1 MVVDSTVPPASAATG
16 GGQAGPG
23 ATEFNDV
30 RPSSVPDAVIGGEAE
45 PQPSPGEPELR
56 RDAKVPGA
64 EAVEPFPAATRA
76 ESDGSSQEA
85 ERKEQR
91 PAPEIDPV
99 GSKSGESIEL
109 VAARAMPPPGGALV
123 SVDGLPPPAGD
134 SPNGRSH
141 ASGFS
146 AATVMN
152 SAAARLSS
160 AAATAVAA
168 AVAAA
173 AIGKSAGPDADRSAT
188 AAVNTAAYEAIT
200 TAVTATAGGLSSAR
214 SFTHSGGQAVATGLQ
229 SSSAGGWRLPRV
241 RLRRPKKPAAV
252 VAALAVGQ
260 SIATAMTSSPTGG
273 WSVPRMRL
281 RRPKKP
287 AAVVAALAV
296 GQSIATAMT
305 SSPTGGW
312 RTPQMRLRRRP
323 SVSAATEN
331 TGASAAAPAP
341 PANLA
346 GLRSKPIP
354 LRKRVFASSSIVRRT
369 SAKVPTVLD
378 TETATDKAMEE
389 ALAIANE
396 AFVVSA
402 SGAAIA
408 TGVANAATT
417 EAEQTSV
424 EATDGDSGGA
434 VADEGEH
441 TGDGG
446 ASSTQSPPDRS
457 STIAIDEAPSYTE
470 DGEAPEATTVAKG
483 GAESAN
489 GADDATIIDETITTD
504 EPSDDAAAD
513 ARATDDWATTGNA
526 TNAGEATTPAEEAP
540 PTDERVIGEDGT
552 IAPDATTTEDEADA
566 TRSFATDEGKTMH
579 GWFSTAD
586 VVTADGS
593 TATADEVSD
602 DSVGTGDGASG
613 AGGLRIGDG
622 LGATDLVIAG
632 EAATMDQPSGTA
644 DVIAE
649 DDSTTIAPDAAATDL
664 VIAGEAATVD
674 DWSGPG
680 DLVTADGSTA
690 TADEVSDES
699 VGTGDGASGA
709 GGLRIGDG
717 LGATD
722 LVIAGEATT
731 TDQPSGTADVI
742 AEDDST
748 TIAPDAAATTDQP
761 SDTDEAAN
769 EGSVT
774 MTAGDAVALGRAVTS
789 DEPRTP
795 DQVGITNAATTVD
808 DTTTIIPAIP
818 DDIPVVPPLG
828 RLRVADQSAF
838 RESGKQTPR
847 SGASTLDAPTSSD
860 TETVGRKP
868 AAVPVTLPAPAP
880 APATPVR
887 RRPRR
892 ARLKVTRTDPWSV
905 MKIAFILSLAAGIM
919 TVVAV
924 AFLWMALDAAG
935 VFSKVGET
943 VNSVTSGGADKGFD
957 LEGYLTLS
965 RVLGITG
972 IIAAVEVVV
981 MTALATLL
989 AFMYNV
995 SSGMVGGVE
1004 VTLAE
1009 DD

>member
-1 MVVDSTVPPASAATG
+1 
-16 GGQAGPG
+16 
-23 ATEFNDV
+23 
-30 RPSSVPDAVIGGEAE
+30 
-45 PQPSPGEPELR
+45 
-56 RDAKVPGA
+56 
-64 EAVEPFPAATRA
+64 
-76 ESDGSSQEA
+76 
-85 ERKEQR
+85 
-91 PAPEIDPV
+91 
-99 GSKSGESIEL
+99 
-109 VAARAMPPPGGALV
+109 
-123 SVDGLPPPAGD
+123 
-134 SPNGRSH
+134 
-141 ASGFS
+141 
-146 AATVMN
+146 MN

-229 SSSAGGWRLPRV
+229 SSTAGGWRLPRV
-241 RLRRPKKPAAV
+241 RLRRPKKPAAA

-260 SIATAMTSSPTGG
+260 SIAAAMTSSPTGG

-417 EAEQTSV
+417 EVEQTSV

-489 GADDATIIDETITTD
+489 GSDDATIVDETITTD
-504 EPSDDAAAD
+504 EPSDDAALD
-513 ARATDDWATTGNA
+513 ARAADDWATTGNA

-586 VVTADGS
+586 VVTADGWTATADEVSDDSVGTGDGASGAGGLRMGDGLGGTDLVITGEAATTDQPSGTADVIAKDDSTTIVPDAAATDLVIAGEAATVDEWSGPGDVVTADGSTATADEVSDDSVGTGDGASGAGGLRIGDGLGGTDLVITGEAATADQPSGTADVIAEDDSTTIAPDAAATDLVIAGEAATVDEWSGPGDVVTADGS

-632 EAATMDQPSGTA
+632 EAAT
-644 DVIAE
+644 
-649 DDSTTIAPDAAATDL
+649 
-664 VIAGEAATVD
+664 
-674 DWSGPG
+674 
-680 DLVTADGSTA
+680 
-690 TADEVSDES
+690 
-699 VGTGDGASGA
+699 
-709 GGLRIGDG
+709 
-717 LGATD
+717 
-722 LVIAGEATT
+722 

-748 TIAPDAAATTDQP
+748 TIAPDAAATTEQP
-761 SDTDEAAN
+761 SDTDEAAT

-774 MTAGDAVALGRAVTS
+774 MTAGEAVALDRAVTR

-795 DQVGITNAATTVD
+795 DQAGITNAATTVD

-847 SGASTLDAPTSSD
+847 SGAGASTLDAPTTSA
-860 TETVGRKP
+860 TETVGPKP

>member
-1 MVVDSTVPPASAATG
+1 
-16 GGQAGPG
+16 
-23 ATEFNDV
+23 
-30 RPSSVPDAVIGGEAE
+30 
-45 PQPSPGEPELR
+45 
-56 RDAKVPGA
+56 
-64 EAVEPFPAATRA
+64 
-76 ESDGSSQEA
+76 
-85 ERKEQR
+85 
-91 PAPEIDPV
+91 
-99 GSKSGESIEL
+99 
-109 VAARAMPPPGGALV
+109 
-123 SVDGLPPPAGD
+123 
-134 SPNGRSH
+134 
-141 ASGFS
+141 
-146 AATVMN
+146 
-152 SAAARLSS
+152 
-160 AAATAVAA
+160 
-168 AVAAA
+168 
-173 AIGKSAGPDADRSAT
+173 
-188 AAVNTAAYEAIT
+188 
-200 TAVTATAGGLSSAR
+200 
-214 SFTHSGGQAVATGLQ
+214 
-229 SSSAGGWRLPRV
+229 
-241 RLRRPKKPAAV
+241 
-252 VAALAVGQ
+252 
-260 SIATAMTSSPTGG
+260 
-273 WSVPRMRL
+273 
-281 RRPKKP
+281 
-287 AAVVAALAV
+287 
-296 GQSIATAMT
+296 
-305 SSPTGGW
+305 
-312 RTPQMRLRRRP
+312 
-323 SVSAATEN
+323 
-331 TGASAAAPAP
+331 
-341 PANLA
+341 
-346 GLRSKPIP
+346 
-354 LRKRVFASSSIVRRT
+354 
-369 SAKVPTVLD
+369 VLD

-402 SGAAIA
+402 SGAGIA

-417 EAEQTSV
+417 EAEPTSV
-424 EATDGDSGGA
+424 EATDGDFGGA
-434 VADEGEH
+434 VTDEGEH

-483 GAESAN
+483 RAESAN
-489 GADDATIIDETITTD
+489 GADDATIVDETITAD
-504 EPSDDAAAD
+504 EPSDGAALD
-513 ARATDDWATTGNA
+513 ARAADDWATTGNA

-540 PTDERVIGEDGT
+540 ATDERVIGEDGT

-566 TRSFATDEGKTMH
+566 THSFATDEGKTMH

-593 TATADEVSD
+593 TATAEEADDE
-602 DSVGTGDGASG
+602 SVGTGDGASGVGGLRIGDGLGGTDLVIAGEAATVDEWSGPADVVTADGSTATAEEADDESVGMGDGPSG

-622 LGATDLVIAG
+622 LGGTDLVIAG
-632 EAATMDQPSGTA
+632 EAATVDQSSGTA

-649 DDSTTIAPDAAATDL
+649 DDSTTIAPDAAAADL

-674 DWSGPG
+674 QPSGRADVIAEDDSTTIAPDAAATGLVIAGEAATVDEWSGPG
-680 DLVTADGSTA
+680 DVVTADGSTA

-722 LVIAGEATT
+722 LVIAGEAATA
-731 TDQPSGTADVI
+731 DQPSGTADLL

-761 SDTDEAAN
+761 SDTDEAAT

-774 MTAGDAVALGRAVTS
+774 MTAGEAVAPDRAVTS

-795 DQVGITNAATTVD
+795 DQAGITNAPTTVD

-847 SGASTLDAPTSSD
+847 SGAGASTLDAPTTSA
-860 TETVGRKP
+860 TETVGPKP

>member
-1 MVVDSTVPPASAATG
+1 MVVDSTVLPASAATG

-23 ATEFNDV
+23 ATELNDV

-56 RDAKVPGA
+56 RDAKVPGP

-123 SVDGLPPPAGD
+123 SGDGLPPPAGD

-260 SIATAMTSSPTGG
+260 S
-273 WSVPRMRL
+273 
-281 RRPKKP
+281 
-287 AAVVAALAV
+287 VAA
-296 GQSIATAMT
+296 AMT

-402 SGAAIA
+402 SGAGIA

-417 EAEQTSV
+417 EAEPTSV

-489 GADDATIIDETITTD
+489 GADDATIVDETITTD
-504 EPSDDAAAD
+504 EPSDDAALD
-513 ARATDDWATTGNA
+513 ARAADDWATTGNA

-540 PTDERVIGEDGT
+540 ATDARVIGEDST
-552 IAPDATTTEDEADA
+552 IAPDATTTEDEAVA
-566 TRSFATDEGKTMH
+566 THSFATDEGKTMH

-593 TATADEVSD
+593 TTTAEEADEASA
-602 DSVGTGDGASG
+602 GTGDGSSG
-613 AGGLRIGDG
+613 VGGLRIGDG
-622 LGATDLVIAG
+622 LGG
-632 EAATMDQPSGTA
+632 
-644 DVIAE
+644 
-649 DDSTTIAPDAAATDL
+649 TDL

-674 DWSGPG
+674 EWSGAA
-680 DLVTADGSTA
+680 DVVTADGSTA
-690 TADEVSDES
+690 TAEEADDES

-717 LGATD
+717 LGGTD
-722 LVIAGEATT
+722 LVIAGEAATA
-731 TDQPSGTADVI
+731 DQPSGTADVI

-761 SDTDEAAN
+761 SDTDEAAT

-774 MTAGDAVALGRAVTS
+774 MTAGEAVALDRAVTS

-847 SGASTLDAPTSSD
+847 SGAGASTLDAPTTSA
-860 TETVGRKP
+860 TETVGPKA

-880 APATPVR
+880 AAATPVR